1 MGQSNKMSPRN
12 LFHQDGDSI
21 YLSCIMKR
29 PLIYFRLLGMFHLK
43 QDHVAIKVY
52 SLVMIGVAWINFLKS
67 FTALNLNDPFDKVMV
82 MKIISI
88 LWLGVNAVNSLIF
101 YVICET
107 EDRFSLMVE
116 KIDKLLK
123 RPEVTLK
130 SKCCRKISFAV
141 HLLCFISFMIIVGNM
156 ACYTLSFF
164 GPPSFIE
171 LYGVMLTPASPDDPV
186 GSNVAY
192 RLLNEALGLVT
203 TFSWASHFIMY
214 LSNLVIL
221 KQILLNFNEKFSQ
234 FIQKSVID
242 SPEAVANSAN
252 TNLDG
257 PLRVVTEDEFERFQN
272 WSLEITSLLDTANE
286 CYKHFL
292 ALTLACYGPMIFLLL
307 SVVVKW
313 SENNI
318 TGILAV
324 VYPFWSTMS
333 ISILGSTL
341 FFASKINTLVKEP
354 LKRIFE
360 IKIRHYTVSL
370 NSKVSWDA
378 FLKSLEIFGT
388 QVQFMG
394 LVGGD
399 DKPIEE

>member
-1 MGQSNKMSPRN
+1 MGHGNKMSPRN

-21 YLSCIMKR
+21 YLSCLMKR

-43 QDHVAIKVY
+43 QDHVAIKIY

-67 FTALNLNDPFDKVMV
+67 FTALNLNDPLDKVMV

-101 YVICET
+101 YVISEK
-107 EDRFSLMVE
+107 EDRFNLMV
-116 KIDKLLK
+116 KKMDKLLK

-141 HLLCFISFMIIVGNM
+141 HLLCFISFMIIVSNI

-192 RLLNEALGLVT
+192 RLLTEALGIVT
-203 TFSWASHFIMY
+203 TFAWASHFIFY
-214 LSNLVIL
+214 LCNLVIL
-221 KQILLNFNEKFSQ
+221 KQILLNFNEKFNQ

-242 SPEAVANSAN
+242 SPEVVTNSGN

-257 PLRVVTEDEFERFQN
+257 PLQVVSEDEFERFQN

-307 SVVVKW
+307 SIIAKW

-318 TGILAV
+318 TDILAV
-324 VYPFWSTMS
+324 VYPFWSMIS

-370 NSKVSWDA
+370 NSKVSLDV
-378 FLKSLEIFGT
+378 FFKSLGSL
-388 QVQFMG
+388 G
-394 LVGGD
+394 LKFISLG
-399 DKPIEE
+399 